1 MGVDI
6 HIHLQAKLCLK
17 MVTPYY
23 IKTVEFTVGF
33 PAFLFE
39 CSNER
44 LKEKHYVIR
53 FFIDF
58 YPYYHY
64 PI

>member
-1 MGVDI
+1 
-6 HIHLQAKLCLK
+6 